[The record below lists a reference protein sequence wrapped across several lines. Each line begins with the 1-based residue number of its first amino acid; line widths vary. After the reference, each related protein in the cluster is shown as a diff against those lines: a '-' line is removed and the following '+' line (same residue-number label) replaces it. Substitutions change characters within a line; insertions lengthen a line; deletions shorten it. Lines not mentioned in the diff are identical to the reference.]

1 MSISA
6 IASGTAGMHRAAD
19 RLDAS
24 AARIARSGTGQA
36 ETDLSSELVATM
48 SAGTDFKASA
58 SVVRAADRMMQS
70 TIDILA

>member
-6 IASGTAGMHRAAD
+6 LGIGAAGMHRAAD

-24 AARIARSGTGQA
+24 ASRVARFGTGLA
-36 ETDLSSELVATM
+36 EVDLPTEMVEVMMAEL
-48 SAGTDFKASA
+48 DFKASA
-58 SVVRAADRMMQS
+58 TVVRAADRMARS

>member
-1 MSISA
+1 MTLSA

-24 AARIARSGTGQA
+24 ASRVARFGTGLA
-36 ETDLSSELVATM
+36 DVDLSTEMVETM
-48 SAGTDFKASA
+48 MAQTDFKAA
-58 SVVRAADRMMQS
+58 ATVVRAADRMART